1 MLPTGYTASKVAAVA
16 DADAPIR
23 ARTSSAVMPEARA
36 GVEPLVV
43 IAASAAPMR
52 VLTSAPVIPVAREG
66 TEPLEVIAETLAPN
80 EVFISAWVAVTA
92 PVTLGNVAFSV
103 ALISRR

>member
-66 TEPLEVIAETLAPN
+66 TEPSEVIAETG
-80 EVFISAWVAVTA
+80 SAT
-92 PVTLGNVAFSV
+92 F
-103 ALISRR
+103 ALIAVWVPVIAPAMFGKLRRMLDLSKRR